1 MERKIF
7 SAARLAII
15 ALAPALLNLA
25 NIAGLPGSEA
35 LAAEDPTFAM
45 GQNLYNSGDY
55 KSALNYLKAC
65 SKQMAYDPRPLYFQ
79 AACEYRLGHYQQA
92 ASLYSQVVGKYPG
105 SDAAEL
111 SKKALAAM
119 GMGYAAAK
127 SGGSLGNMEALHTD
141 QVPDSQTLP
150 CKILDGKPVVAVS
163 VGGVKVDMQVDT
175 SRADTV
181 IGAHFMRDHHLPDVP
196 TQAKPT
202 VEKPAKAKAAANSGP
217 NSAPNSAPKTS
228 GTKVNPAVKAE
239 ASDSAKSAP
248 APAKDAAAGAESAP
262 AAGKDAAPEATKEAA
277 KDQPK
282 DKEKAAEYALYE
294 IDLGKMK
301 RTSFPVFI
309 DPKNVDIAVLGSD
322 FFDYTTVSFDPKK
335 STLAVVRNASFK
347 DPFAAGMKF
356 FNQRNYSQALTL
368 LKKASLDH
376 PADSRPLY
384 AQALC
389 FHRMGKTAEAMA
401 LYRKVVQRYP
411 NSEAQLLST
420 SALIAMDPTYSSDGL
435 PALNKGKIHGIRL
448 VDQNLPEFDVPYK
461 AENGQMRVTAQIDGK
476 NVDCYF
482 VGSGSLTLGSDQ
494 IRDIDATYLD
504 QASEPN
510 LVEANPDNSNILTR
524 TSTRT
529 VLIRSVRLGP
539 LQASNYPCTIY
550 DVVNRFGGYWPSSS
564 LPSLGADL
572 ARGWRWEANPSR
584 RVIHFLKTQ

>member
-15 ALAPALLNLA
+15 ALAPALLNLSV
-25 NIAGLPGSEA
+25 AGLPGSEA
-35 LAAEDPTFAM
+35 LATEDPTFAM

-150 CKILDGKPVVAVS
+150 CKILDGKPVVVVS

-202 VEKPAKAKAAANSGP
+202 LEKPAKAKATA
-217 NSAPNSAPKTS
+217 NSAPKTA
-228 GTKVNPAVKAE
+228 GTKVNPA
-239 ASDSAKSAP
+239 
-248 APAKDAAAGAESAP
+248 
-262 AAGKDAAPEATKEAA
+262 AGKDVAPEPAKEATKEATKEAPKEAA

-301 RTSFPVFI
+301 RTSFPVLI

-322 FFDYTTVSFDPKK
+322 FFEYTTVSFDAKK
-335 STLAVVRNASFK
+335 GTLAVVRNASFK

-356 FNQRNYSQALTL
+356 FNQCNYSQALTL

-420 SALIAMDPTYSSDGL
+420 SALIAMDPTYSGDGL
-435 PALNKGKIHGIRL
+435 PALNKGKIHGIQL
-448 VDQNLPEFDVPYK
+448 VDKNLPEFDVPYK

-510 LVEANPDNSNILTR
+510 LVDANPDNSNILTR